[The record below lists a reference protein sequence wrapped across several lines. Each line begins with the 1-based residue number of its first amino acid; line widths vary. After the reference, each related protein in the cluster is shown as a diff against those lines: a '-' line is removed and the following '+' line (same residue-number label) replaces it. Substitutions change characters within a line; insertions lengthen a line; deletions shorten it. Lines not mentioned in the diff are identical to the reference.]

1 MSTATDGVRVD
12 PVADRAELDRF
23 IKFPYRIYEDD
34 ALWVAPLL
42 IDVRKAFD
50 PEKHPFYEHSEVQPF
65 IATRDGEVVGRIA
78 AINNRNHVAFH
89 DESVGFFGWFECV
102 DDQQVADALFEAA
115 AAWLRERDLETMRG
129 PVSHS
134 TNEVTGLLIEGFE
147 YSPAIMMP
155 YNPPY
160 YADLI
165 ENAGYTE
172 AKTLVAYDLKMESAP
187 DYITRIEDRLRKRL
201 GVHIRSIRMDRFEEE
216 LGIVRQVYN
225 AAWETNWGFV
235 PMTDAELDFMAHEL
249 KAVVKKDP
257 DLVFIVE
264 DSDGNPIGF
273 SLTLRDYN
281 QAIKHAK
288 GRLFPFGLL
297 KILWHAR
304 DILRVRVL
312 TLGIVPG
319 WRGKGLDN
327 LMYLRVIRV
336 ALARG
341 IDNGEFSWCLE
352 DNVAIRRPL
361 EKLGSQVYKRYRLYD
376 RPT

>member
-1 MSTATDGVRVD
+1 MSTATDVVRVL
-12 PVADRAELDRF
+12 PVAGKSELDRF
-23 IKFPYRIYEDD
+23 MKLPYRIYAGDRK
-34 ALWVAPLL
+34 WVAPLL
-42 IDVRKAFD
+42 VDVRTAFD
-50 PEKHPFYEHSEVQPF
+50 PKKHPFYEHSEVQPF
-65 IATRDGEVVGRIA
+65 VATRDGAIVGRIA
-78 AINNRNHVAFH
+78 AINNRNHVSFH
-89 DESVGFFGWFECV
+89 DEPVGFFGWFECI
-102 DDQQVADALFEAA
+102 DDQEVADAVFEAA
-115 AAWLRERDLETMRG
+115 AAWLRERGLETMRG

-147 YSPAIMMP
+147 HSPAIMMP

-165 ENAGYTE
+165 ENAGFIE
-172 AKTLVAYDLKMESAP
+172 AKTLVAYDLQHGSPPE
-187 DYITRIEDRLRKRL
+187 YITRIEARLRKRL
-201 GVHIRSIRMDRFEEE
+201 GVSIRSIRLDRFEEE
-216 LGIVRQVYN
+216 LGIVRKVYN
-225 AAWETNWGFV
+225 AAWERNWGFV
-235 PMTDAELDFMAHEL
+235 PMTDAELAFMAHEL

-264 DSDGNPIGF
+264 DADGEPIGF
-273 SLTLRDYN
+273 SLSLRDYN
-281 QAIKHAK
+281 QAIRHAK

-304 DILRVRVL
+304 NILRVRVL
-312 TLGIVPG
+312 TLGIVPE
-319 WRGKGLDN
+319 WRGKGLDT

-336 ALARG
+336 ANAKD

-376 RPT
+376 RPV